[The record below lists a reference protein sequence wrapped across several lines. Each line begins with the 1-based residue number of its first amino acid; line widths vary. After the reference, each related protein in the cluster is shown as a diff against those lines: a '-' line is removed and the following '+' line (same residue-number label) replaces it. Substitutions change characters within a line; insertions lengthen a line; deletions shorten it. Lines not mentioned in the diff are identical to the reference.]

1 MKRGSKAQVPDKFTW
16 QPGDV
21 VISSVEGVSKAGIAP
36 TEAKHGE
43 KMIEISIR
51 FWTNDIGEGG
61 QILPKHAWSKGTV
74 NISRNETH
82 GITPKPKG
90 WRPFNSL
97 PELGMGDQRVL
108 IDNEIVLHH
117 STKTKKYM
125 AEQPRPRKKT

>member
-1 MKRGSKAQVPDKFTW
+1 MKRGGKPQIPDKFMW

-21 VISSVEGVSKAGIAP
+21 VILSEGDVNKAGIAP
-36 TEAKHGE
+36 TETKHGE
-43 KMIEISIR
+43 KMIEIRVR
-51 FWTNDIGEGG
+51 FWTNDIGECG

-74 NISRNETH
+74 NVTRNETH

-90 WRPFNSL
+90 WRNFNSL
-97 PELGMGDQRVL
+97 PELGMAIEKVL

-125 AEQPRPRKKT
+125 AQQPSPRKKT